1 MKLAFLA
8 VFLII
13 VLVVSVFIGYSF
25 LALESSE
32 YTTPE
37 LFVGVDVAYDNMEEI
52 KGLVDEISNYTNTF
66 VIGSTGIT
74 YDINK
79 LNEVCTYVYDKDMY
93 FMIYMHPQNEAE
105 QRLEQRQW
113 VADAGTRWNRHFLG
127 LYTFDEPG
135 GRQLDNATYKVFDEK
150 PTNYTDAENK
160 YVSGLNDVLDYI
172 RGDPIYAGDSTLFT
186 SDYALYWFD
195 YKGGYDVVF
204 GEFGWNYSRQL
215 NVALDRGAATVQNKD
230 WGVMITWTYNHPPY
244 LESGPKLYDDLILA
258 YDSGAKYILIF
269 DTNENYTGGILE
281 QEHLDALRQFW
292 NYIKNNP
299 RKSAA
304 ASERVAY
311 VLPKSFAYGFRGPN
325 DKIWGFWE
333 ANEQS
338 YEIGVQL
345 GKLLDDYGNRLDIIY
360 EDGLSSVDST
370 DYGKLIFWDGTV
382 YEPLVR

>member
-13 VLVVSVFIGYSF
+13 MLVVSVFIGHSF
-25 LALESSE
+25 LAPESSE
-32 YTTPE
+32 YTTPK

-93 FMIYMHPQNEAE
+93 FMIYMHPQNETE

-113 VADAGTRWNRHFLG
+113 VADAKTRWNRNFLG

-195 YKGGYDVVF
+195 YKGGYNVVF

-230 WGVMITWTYNHPPY
+230 WGVMIAWTYNHPPY
-244 LESGPKLYDDLILA
+244 LESGPRLYDDLILA

-269 DTNENYTGGILE
+269 DTNEKYTGGILE

-292 NYIKNNP
+292 NYTKNNP
-299 RKSAA
+299 RKNTA

-370 DYGKLIFWDGTV
+370 EYGKLIFWNGTV
-382 YEPLVR
+382 YEP